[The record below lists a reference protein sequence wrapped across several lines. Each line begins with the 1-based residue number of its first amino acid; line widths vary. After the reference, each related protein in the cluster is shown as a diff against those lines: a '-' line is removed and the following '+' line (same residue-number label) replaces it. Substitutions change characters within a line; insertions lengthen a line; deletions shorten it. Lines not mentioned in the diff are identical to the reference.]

1 MKYMRNILANYPMY
15 EQRLMAVL
23 ISVALGILSGVLV
36 SLAWKIAYV
45 ARAVPFAELTK
56 AQIFEPLIL
65 LLFALIA
72 GWFAKFSWETR
83 NH

>member
-1 MKYMRNILANYPMY
+1 VKYMRNILANYHMY

-45 ARAVPFAELTK
+45 ARAVPIDELTK

-72 GWFAKFSWETR
+72 G
-83 NH
+83 